1 MWLQYFVSFH
11 IKCDFNTLFHFI
23 SNATSILCFISYQLR
38 LHYFVSFHNRCD
50 FITSYQMRLHYF
62 VSFHNRCDFITS
74 YQMRLQYF
82 VSIHNRCDFNT
93 LFHFII
99 DVISLLHIK
108 CDFITLFHFIIDA
121 TSLLHIKCDFITL
134 FHFIIDI
141 SLLSFNSYQIS
152 IKYSILYSK
161 LIIMLQSPV
170 RVILLI
176 LLKCF
181 SDDITLIVDNWPYVK
196 LLIHKS
202 LHYLIILLFLSS

>member
-1 MWLQYFVSFH
+1 MQLQYFVSFH
-11 IKCDFNTLFHFI
+11 NRCDFIT
-23 SNATSILCFISYQLR
+23 SYQMR

-74 YQMRLQYF
+74 YQMRLHYF
-82 VSIHNRCDFNT
+82 VS
-93 LFHFII
+93 FHI
-99 DVISLLHIK
+99 
-108 CDFITLFHFIIDA
+108 
-121 TSLLHIKCDFITL
+121 CDFITL

-181 SDDITLIVDNWPYVK
+181 SDDITLIVDN
-196 LLIHKS
+196 
-202 LHYLIILLFLSS
+202 